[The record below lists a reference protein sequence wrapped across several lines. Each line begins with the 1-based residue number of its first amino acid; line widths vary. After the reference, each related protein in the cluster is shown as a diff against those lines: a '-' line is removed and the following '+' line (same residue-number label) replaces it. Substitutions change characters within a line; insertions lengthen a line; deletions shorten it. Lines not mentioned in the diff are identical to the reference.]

1 MIRQRIVVK
10 SSIHIYNR
18 RYRMSAGAYGIKLY
32 LHLLDKSDNPSR
44 SIGTHQE
51 PLFNDP
57 NDHTIT
63 LHVGEG
69 RQSLKWLAMAA
80 QGRMKMLRKRSGR
93 VRAREPMLGSQAD
106 ALPEMI
112 NMEDDGQTEKIASD
126 PYAKIRDLFKSG
138 DHVWIHFD
146 QSGGSITHWK
156 AAAYSG
162 TDGYKESKGE
172 DDAGKALDMPPL
184 ASIALES
191 TVNGTVPRQSYPVSP
206 SEKAAYSPRLSPRR
220 MRTPPNA
227 ETEENSSSRATV
239 RPLSV
244 VQPRPYECD
253 SRDYFDSP
261 ECLSKLLSLDWKHH
275 VENPQMI
282 KPLTERAFRELR
294 PFYPALVSLYR
305 YYSCVGDHTH
315 IYSMER
321 KTLHKLLRS
330 LELPRQHLVL
340 VGVNMPKT
348 ATEEEGVAE
357 DGPGDGA
364 ENEDMLDMGLADDEV
379 DLDKDVKGALERYE
393 FMEVM
398 LKIAMNMPSDSL
410 PENLQRL
417 TEHVVFMK
425 GWVGVHKGWWFA
437 NPNSFRY
444 RRLYTE
450 ETNDMFI
457 SHVNKLYTLFLYN
470 ASITQRRLGIVGE
483 RVNPQMA
490 FEEFYDMMRK
500 GGLLTARSGISL
512 ETLRCAFS
520 FSQMIKTDEIEVK
533 HSAQESE
540 IFNRCTF
547 VEFCECLAWLA
558 EMRTQRSAIKSL
570 KFSQDLSMLL
580 GEVVQCVPVSF
591 WATHK
596 VKSYAAI
603 VSRYGRDYN
612 MVKRIGESPE
622 VDRHETS
629 YENETSLLEQENLA
643 FSGRNVYRLPDAV
656 TRAMG
661 KQFFNHCS

>member
-1 MIRQRIVVK
+1 
-10 SSIHIYNR
+10 
-18 RYRMSAGAYGIKLY
+18 MSAGAYGIKLY

-191 TVNGTVPRQSYPVSP
+191 TVNGT
-206 SEKAAYSPRLSPRR
+206 
-220 MRTPPNA
+220 
-227 ETEENSSSRATV
+227 
-239 RPLSV
+239 
-244 VQPRPYECD
+244 CD